1 LVYGGLGR
9 HVHGLAQAQARLG
22 HDVTVL
28 TQSVEGTTV
37 DERVGG
43 VRIVRVGNDIPGPLH
58 EDLLGWVA
66 GLGRALTRAGL
77 RVGGNTKPEVL
88 HAHDWVTCDAGLALQ
103 LALRVPLVATVHAT
117 ESGRHQGWLPGSTSR
132 GINATEV
139 RLTGGAARV
148 ITCSKAMREEVI
160 RLFDLSERKVDVIAN
175 GIDLAQWP
183 VAASRRRARAR
194 ASWAPHGPLIV
205 CAGRLE
211 YEKGIHTL
219 LDALPRLRR
228 QHPGL
233 RAVVA
238 GRGTYSDELKATAR
252 RLRLGSSV
260 TFAGFLTD
268 HDLAELVGAA
278 DVAVVPSL
286 YEPFG
291 MVALEAVAVG
301 TPLVAAD
308 TGGLRELVEPA
319 VTGLRFPAGNAGEL
333 ARAVHTQL
341 EDPVSARRMARTAR
355 ARLATGHDWSSI
367 AAATAASYRNAL
379 ADWAPHNRVSAAPA
393 PVGCLRVSSPCE

>member
-1 LVYGGLGR
+1 MVYGGLGR
-9 HVHGLAQAQARLG
+9 HVHGLAEAQARLG

-28 TQSVEGTTV
+28 TQSASGAAA

-43 VRIVRVGNDIPGPLH
+43 VRIVRVDHGNPGLLH

-77 RVGGNTKPEVL
+77 GVGNLEPEVL

-103 LALRVPLVATVHAT
+103 LALQVPLVATVHAT
-117 ESGRHQGWLPGSTSR
+117 EAGRHQGWLPSSTSR
-132 GINATEV
+132 EINATEA
-139 RLTGGAARV
+139 RLSGDAARV
-148 ITCSKAMREEVI
+148 ITCSTEMREEVI
-160 RLFDLSERKVDVIAN
+160 RLFDICERKVDVIAN
-175 GIDLAQWP
+175 GIDLTQWP
-183 VAASRRRARAR
+183 VPAVPQRARAR
-194 ASWAPHGPLIV
+194 AAWASHGPLIV

-219 LDALPRLRR
+219 LDALPRLLR

-238 GRGTYSDELKATAR
+238 GKGTYSDELKATAR

-291 MVALEAVAVG
+291 ICLLY
-301 TPLVAAD
+301 TSDAAD
-308 TGGLRELVEPA
+308 E
-319 VTGLRFPAGNAGEL
+319 
-333 ARAVHTQL
+333 
-341 EDPVSARRMARTAR
+341 
-355 ARLATGHDWSSI
+355 
-367 AAATAASYRNAL
+367 
-379 ADWAPHNRVSAAPA
+379 
-393 PVGCLRVSSPCE
+393 